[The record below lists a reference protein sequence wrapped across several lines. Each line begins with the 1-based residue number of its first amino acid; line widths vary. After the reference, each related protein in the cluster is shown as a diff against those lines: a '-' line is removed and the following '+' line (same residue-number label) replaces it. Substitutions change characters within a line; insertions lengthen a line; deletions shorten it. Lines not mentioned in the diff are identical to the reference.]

1 MCITIVVHHISQ
13 NGDKSDKF
21 GLKLTIG
28 LRIFSCMCITI
39 VVHDNL
45 FSGLFYILC
54 VIKQIYIVLLRM
66 LASTTSMTMTKN
78 VGQQPLP
85 MDAPNQN
92 LQHHTDGH
100 QPGKA
105 EGLDLFEKSPPCCTL
120 D

>member
-1 MCITIVVHHISQ
+1 
-13 NGDKSDKF
+13 
-21 GLKLTIG
+21 
-28 LRIFSCMCITI
+28 MCITI

-66 LASTTSMTMTKN
+66 LASTTSMTITKN

-85 MDAPNQN
+85 MDTPNQN
-92 LQHHTDGH
+92 IQHQADGH

-105 EGLDLFEKSPPCCTL
+105 EGLDLFEKSPHVAPWTRPSYNFFL
-120 D
+120 WRVIQTRHERAHS

>member
-1 MCITIVVHHISQ
+1 MCITI
-13 NGDKSDKF
+13 
-21 GLKLTIG
+21 L
-28 LRIFSCMCITI
+28 
-39 VVHDNL
+39 VHDNL

-66 LASTTSMTMTKN
+66 LASTTSMTITKN

-92 LQHHTDGH
+92 IQHQADGH